1 MMAAL
6 PSAPPI
12 RCLALGVLLTSRWM
26 LAAPP
31 ASQTPPDPALARLL
45 SAVGTD
51 AGRFWS
57 GAPAYL
63 GTETWTEYSTA
74 APHKPGKRRLH
85 LRLPPNPP
93 AESTVTRQIV
103 SLYALAPMRR
113 RAESLFEFRQVL
125 SIDGKPAGDPAQLR
139 QRFIG
144 DLTSEN
150 DKRLHRLRD
159 NFENQAMSGII
170 VDFGQLILLFTRPRQ
185 KQYDFELKPTEHIGA
200 LAAARIDFTQK
211 TGDQGLHISEPGR
224 DQEDTP
230 LHGQIM
236 VSPSDGAVLQIRLT
250 ADRKVDSH
258 QIHDEAQVDYTHI
271 APHAL
276 VPVSVVH
283 RRTEDGKTLYQDVF
297 TYANWQPLG
306 PPSHH

>member
-1 MMAAL
+1 
-6 PSAPPI
+6 
-12 RCLALGVLLTSRWM
+12 M
-26 LAAPP
+26 LAASST
-31 ASQTPPDPALARLL
+31 AQTPPSPELTRLL
-45 SAVGTD
+45 SGVGTD
-51 AGRFWS
+51 AGRFRS

-85 LRLPPNPP
+85 FGLPPKPK
-93 AESTVTRQIV
+93 AESTATVTRQIV
-103 SLYALAPMRR
+103 SLYALAPMNR

-125 SIDGKPAGDPAQLR
+125 SVNGKPTGDPAQLR
-139 QRFIG
+139 QQFI
-144 DLTSEN
+144 DALTSEN
-150 DKRLHRLRD
+150 DKRLRRLRD

-170 VDFGQLILLFTRPRQ
+170 IDFGQLILLFTRPRQ
-185 KQYDFELKPTEHIGA
+185 KQYSYTLGPTEHIGA
-200 LAAARIDFTQK
+200 LTAARIEFTQK
-211 TGDQGLHISEPGR
+211 TGGQGLHITEPGR

-236 VSPSDGAVLQIRLT
+236 VSPADGSVLQIRLL
-250 ADRKVDSH
+250 ADRKLDSH

-271 APHAL
+271 APHAI

-283 RRTEDGKTLYQDVF
+283 RRTEDGKTLYHDVF
-297 TYANWQPLG
+297 TYSNWQPLG